1 MKEIEISNRKI
12 GPNHKPLLIAEI
24 GINHQGDINIAKR
37 LIDIAAAAG
46 CDAVKFQKR
55 NPDVCVP
62 EEQKSKPRSWQGEDM
77 TYLEYKYKVEFGKEE
92 YDEIDRYCKQQ
103 GISWSASPW
112 DLDSLEFLMQ
122 YDIPFIKIPS
132 AMITNE
138 ELMFAAKRTGKKV
151 IISTGMSTFGEIER
165 AITIL
170 KLPGDTAETLR
181 PWNYDEVKEGKTACD
196 FAVLHC
202 NSTYPA
208 PIDELN
214 LSAIKTLKDRFKCE
228 VGYSGH
234 EFRLGT
240 SVAAVYLG
248 ATIVERHITL
258 DRTMEGSDHMAS
270 VEPQGLFKLVSGL
283 RELERAYGD
292 GELVVTES
300 EKPVRKKLRG

>member
-1 MKEIEISNRKI
+1 MDKVYI
-12 GPNHKPLLIAEI
+12 IAEI

-37 LIDIAAAAG
+37 LIDIAAASG

-55 NPDVCVP
+55 NPDICVP

-77 TYLEYKYKVEFGKEE
+77 TYLEYKYKIEFEKEE

-103 GISWSASPW
+103 NIAWSASPW
-112 DLDSLEFLMQ
+112 DLDSLEFLAQ

-138 ELMFAAKRTGKKV
+138 DLMFATKRTGKKV
-151 IISTGMSTFGEIER
+151 IISTGMSTFAEIER
-165 AITIL
+165 AISIL

-181 PWNYDEVKEGKTACD
+181 PWNFDEVKEGKTACD

-208 PIDELN
+208 PVDELN

-234 EFRLGT
+234 EMLLGT
-240 SVAAVYLG
+240 TVSSVLLG
-248 ATIVERHITL
+248 ATILERHITL
-258 DRTMEGSDHMAS
+258 DRNMEGSDHSGS
-270 VEPQGLFKLVSGL
+270 VTPHGLFKLVSGV
-283 RELERAYGD
+283 RELEQAFGD
-292 GELVVTES
+292 GKITVTES
-300 EKPVRKKLRG
+300 EKSVRKKLRG